1 MKLTIFSRLVM
12 GYLTIFILVM
22 VMSLYAIVRI
32 GQFNDVTQ
40 SVLMADNRIIDYK
53 EKLRDAM
60 LSQIRYERKFIITK
74 DEALY
79 TQFLK
84 FRGEFDQYLEK
95 AMSVADSAQTVR
107 SLNITKQHY
116 QQYQNLVDEEVK
128 NLKAGVGYSPKAY
141 QQRKGEATDGV
152 IEELEKLG
160 SYSQQNIYDK
170 IARLNQAGAE
180 SRRVIMVMTGVFLIL
195 GIVNSL
201 FINRSITQPISIMKK
216 KTREI
221 ARGNFEGN
229 LNLSSPPE
237 IEELAAAFNLMCN
250 KLKDLDKMKSD
261 FFSSMSHELRTPLTS
276 IKEGVSLLRD
286 GVGGALMEKQKRL
299 LAILAMETDR
309 LIALVNSLLDLSKME
324 AGMMTYSFE
333 QGDLVSLIDRA
344 IMEIGPIVESKKMSI
359 EARSSKSLPRIKM
372 DRERI
377 LQALRNLIG
386 NAVKFTPEGGRVKV
400 SAQLVNRSVEVS
412 IEDTGPGIPAEN
424 LSTIFD
430 KFRQATAAGSYP
442 IRGTGLGLA
451 IVKHII
457 SSHGG
462 KIWVESE
469 PGHGSTFI
477 FVLPA

>member
-1 MKLTIFSRLVM
+1 
-12 GYLTIFILVM
+12 
-22 VMSLYAIVRI
+22 
-32 GQFNDVTQ
+32 
-40 SVLMADNRIIDYK
+40 
-53 EKLRDAM
+53 
-60 LSQIRYERKFIITK
+60 
-74 DEALY
+74 
-79 TQFLK
+79 
-84 FRGEFDQYLEK
+84 
-95 AMSVADSAQTVR
+95 
-107 SLNITKQHY
+107 
-116 QQYQNLVDEEVK
+116 
-128 NLKAGVGYSPKAY
+128 
-141 QQRKGEATDGV
+141 
-152 IEELEKLG
+152 
-160 SYSQQNIYDK
+160 
-170 IARLNQAGAE
+170 
-180 SRRVIMVMTGVFLIL
+180 
-195 GIVNSL
+195 
-201 FINRSITQPISIMKK
+201 
-216 KTREI
+216 
-221 ARGNFEGN
+221 

-286 GVGGALMEKQKRL
+286 GVGGELMEKQKRL

-430 KFRQATAAGSYP
+430 KFRQATATGSYL

-462 KIWVESE
+462 KIWVESKL
-469 PGHGSTFI
+469 GHGSTFI